1 MKKIILIGTAM
12 IGLLVSAKP
21 ASTVWEEHPKSYT
34 EGVLVKCPHCPHYL
48 PKPSLKLTVKERALY
63 DKEAKKLMKSHVE
76 WVHGKRKAEMEAA
89 RARVNAAVA
98 KSSRKSR

>member
-21 ASTVWEEHPKSYT
+21 VSTVWEEHPKSYT
-34 EGVLVKCPHCPHYL
+34 EGVLVKCPHCSYYL
-48 PKPSLKLTVKERALY
+48 PRPKGKLTAKERALFV
-63 DKEAKKLMKSHVE
+63 KESKNLMKWHVDLA
-76 WVHGKRKAEMEAA
+76 HGNRKAELEAA

-98 KSSRKSR
+98 KSSRKFK